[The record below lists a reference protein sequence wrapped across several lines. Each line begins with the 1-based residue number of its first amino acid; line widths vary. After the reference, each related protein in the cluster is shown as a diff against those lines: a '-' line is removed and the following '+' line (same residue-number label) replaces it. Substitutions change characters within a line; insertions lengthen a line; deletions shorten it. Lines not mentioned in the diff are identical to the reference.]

1 MPITHTDYVP
11 ILKWRQGE
19 YQALWRLADA
29 TKDRTVPLIEITPP
43 DFDFETWTPAKSI
56 DEHLTPFATRL
67 QKKWGPRLALLD
79 CGLLDATATMQGGKH
94 PMMYLCEQAFV
105 QNATIV
111 PVVRLSNDSAYRAA
125 VGTAQAMML
134 TGIALRCSLDE
145 AMDIPTFDAGVATLL
160 NQLGVALAD
169 CDVILDL
176 EAPSWDPEHVL
187 VGIVSAALKGS
198 STMAGARSLTLAGTS
213 FPASM
218 KDVTGPLQFWPR
230 REWAFYQAVLAS
242 LSADDRT
249 PGFGD
254 YAIAGH
260 GFAQGDM
267 RLLKPAATIRYTCD
281 DGWIIAKGTNVR
293 DNGFGQY
300 RGCSGNVTSSPRYLG
315 ANYSPGSTYID
326 ACRNGSASTGNLSTW
341 RWVGSNHHITKVVND
356 LATLFEP

>member
-19 YQALWRLADA
+19 YQALWRLVDA

-43 DFDFETWTPAKSI
+43 DFDFETWTPAKTI

-67 QKKWGPRLALLD
+67 HKKWGSRMALLD
-79 CGLLDATATMQGGKH
+79 CELLDAAATMQGGKH
-94 PMMYLCEQAFV
+94 PVLYLCEQAFA

-125 VGTAQAMML
+125 VGSAQAMML

-145 AMDIPTFDAGVATLL
+145 AMDTPTFDADVATLL

-169 CDVILDL
+169 CDVVLDL

-198 STMAGARSLTLAGTS
+198 STMAEARSLTLGGTS

-242 LSADDRT
+242 LSAEDRT

-260 GFAQGDM
+260 GFARGDM

-293 DNGFGQY
+293 DNSFRQY

-315 ANYSPGSTYID
+315 ATYSPGSTYID

>member
-19 YQALWRLADA
+19 YQALWRLTDA

-43 DFDFETWTPAKSI
+43 DFDFETWTPAKTI

-67 QKKWGPRLALLD
+67 HKKWGTRLALLD
-79 CGLLDATATMQGGKH
+79 CGLLDAAATMQGGKH
-94 PMMYLCEQAFV
+94 PMLYLCEQAFA

-111 PVVRLSNDSAYRAA
+111 PVIRLTSDSAYRTA
-125 VGTAQAMML
+125 VATAQTL
-134 TGIALRCSLDE
+134 LQTGVALRCSLDE
-145 AMDIPTFDAGVATLL
+145 AMDISAFDAGVDTLL
-160 NQLGVALAD
+160 NQLGVVLED

-176 EAPSWDPEHVL
+176 EAPTWDPQNVL
-187 VGIVSAALKGS
+187 VGITSAALKGS
-198 STMAGARSLTLAGTS
+198 SVMAGARSLTLAGTS

-218 KDVTGPLQFWPR
+218 AEVTGPLQFWPR

-242 LSADDRT
+242 LGSDDRI

-267 RLLKPAATIRYTCD
+267 RLLKPSATIRYTCD

-300 RGCSGNVTSSPRYLG
+300 RGCSGNVTNSSRYLG
-315 ANYSPGSTYID
+315 ATYSPGSAYID
-326 ACRNGSASTGNLSTW
+326 ACRSGSASTGNLSTW
-341 RWVGSNHHITKVVND
+341 RWVGSNHHITKVVAD
-356 LATLFEP
+356 LATLFGP

>member
-19 YQALWRLADA
+19 YQALWRLTDA

-43 DFDFETWTPAKSI
+43 DFDFETWTPAKTI

-67 QKKWGPRLALLD
+67 HKKWGTRLALLD
-79 CGLLDATATMQGGKH
+79 CGLLDAAATMQGGKH
-94 PMMYLCEQAFV
+94 PMLYLCEQAFA

-111 PVVRLSNDSAYRAA
+111 PVIRLTSDSAYRTA
-125 VGTAQAMML
+125 VATAQTL
-134 TGIALRCSLDE
+134 LQTGVALRCSLDE
-145 AMDIPTFDAGVATLL
+145 AMDISAFDAGVDTLL
-160 NQLGVALAD
+160 NQLGVVRED

-176 EAPSWDPEHVL
+176 EAPTWDPQNVL
-187 VGIVSAALKGS
+187 VGITSAALKGS
-198 STMAGARSLTLAGTS
+198 SVMAGARSLTLAGTS

-218 KDVTGPLQFWPR
+218 AEVTGPLQFWPR

-242 LSADDRT
+242 LESDDRI
-249 PGFGD
+249 PSFGD

-267 RLLKPAATIRYTCD
+267 RLLKPSATIRYTCD

-300 RGCSGNVTSSPRYLG
+300 RGCSGNVTNSSRYLG
-315 ANYSPGSTYID
+315 ATYSPGSAYID
-326 ACRNGSASTGNLSTW
+326 ACRSGSASTGNLSTW
-341 RWVGSNHHITKVVND
+341 RWVGSNHHITKVVAD
-356 LATLFEP
+356 LATLFGP